1 MSLLKIIIIYHT
13 ILYVYSFDR
22 RLTAI
27 GKELESDDY
36 ANLPARQWHRGYGD
50 KTATLQSRVKRL
62 SVARPRKPNRLVV
75 HEAGNVDDRV

>member
-1 MSLLKIIIIYHT
+1 MHDMIA
-13 ILYVYSFDR
+13 FCRFER

-50 KTATLQSRVKRL
+50 KSSTLQSRVKRL
-62 SVARPRKPNRLVV
+62 SLARPRKPARLLI
-75 HEAGNVDDRV
+75 HEVDNSASDRV